1 MAKASTHF
9 KLGLF
14 TLLGLA
20 AILVTALVLGVRGT
34 RSDTVEYHTYF
45 DESVQGLDVG
55 APVKYRGV
63 QIGSVS
69 DIGIAPDDKHVDVTM
84 ALNREHIEKLKTP
97 FVKDTP
103 RLRAQLNTQGI
114 TGVKFIDL
122 DFFDP
127 KAAPRP
133 KLPFPH
139 AERYIPATPSLF
151 KGLEDNLEAV
161 GQRLPELVDVMTESL
176 RKIDSLL
183 GSVQDERIASRV
195 AKVLDG
201 IDVTVADADRV
212 LKHFDGAGIPA
223 KTSTALDDLNR
234 ALAQVN
240 GLLERIGGDGGLVA
254 STQRA
259 TDSIGDLGRSTN
271 VSAQMAGQTLKELD
285 QAARSLRDLADSL
298 ERDPQMLLQ
307 GHAAVKEP

>member
-20 AILVTALVLGVRGT
+20 AALVTAFVLGLRGT
-34 RSDTVEYHTYF
+34 HTDTVDYHTYF

-69 DIGIAPDDKHVDVTM
+69 DIAIAPDDKHVDVTM
-84 ALNREHIEKLKTP
+84 ALRRERIEKLKVP
-97 FVKDTP
+97 FVKGTP
-103 RLRAQLNTQGI
+103 RLRAQLNSQGI
-114 TGVKFIDL
+114 TGVKFIDI

-127 KAAPRP
+127 KATPRP
-133 KLPFPH
+133 KLPFEH
-139 AERYIPATPSLF
+139 AENYIPATPSLF

-195 AKVLDG
+195 AKILDG
-201 IDVTVADADRV
+201 VDVTVADADRV
-212 LKHFDGAGIPA
+212 LRHFDSAGIPN
-223 KTSTALDDLNR
+223 KTASALDDLSR
-234 ALAQVN
+234 AIANVN
-240 GLLERIGGDGGLVA
+240 GMLERIGGDGGLVA

-259 TDSIGDLGRSTN
+259 TESIGDLGRSTN
-271 VSAQMAGQTLKELD
+271 SSAQMAGQTLKELD

-307 GHAAVKEP
+307 GHAAVREP

>member
-14 TLLGLA
+14 TLLGLTA
-20 AILVTALVLGVRGT
+20 ALVTAFVLGVRGT
-34 RSDTVEYHTYF
+34 HTDTIDYHTYF

-63 QIGSVS
+63 QIGSVA
-69 DIGIAPDDKHVDVTM
+69 DIAIAPDDKHVDVTM
-84 ALNREHIEKLKTP
+84 ALNRERIQKLKVP
-97 FVKDTP
+97 FEPGTP
-103 RLRAQLNTQGI
+103 RLRAQLNSQGI
-114 TGVKFIDL
+114 TGVKFIDI

-133 KLPFPH
+133 KLPFEH
-139 AERYIPATPSLF
+139 AKNYIPATPSLF

-176 RKIDSLL
+176 KKIDSLL

-195 AKVLDG
+195 AKILDG
-201 IDVTVADADRV
+201 VDVTVADADRV
-212 LKHFDGAGIPA
+212 LRHFDTAGIPN
-223 KTSTALDDLNR
+223 KTASALDDLSR
-234 ALAQVN
+234 AIANVN
-240 GLLERIGGDGGLVA
+240 GMLERIGGDGGLVA

-259 TDSIGDLGRSTN
+259 TESIGDLGRSTN
-271 VSAQMAGQTLKELD
+271 TSAQMAGQTLKELD

-307 GHAAVKEP
+307 GHAAVREP